1 MKLLWLFTAM
11 IIWSM
16 VNGSGDGVVQKKK
29 TADAGFAVVEL
40 FTSEGCSSCPPAE
53 KLLKEI
59 HQQYQGR
66 AVYVLAF
73 HVDYWDKLGWKDKF
87 SDSKYSSRQYKYS
100 VFFQGRLY
108 TPQAIINGKEAF
120 VGSEGDKIKG
130 AIDNLLRK
138 KVRLQDTEY
147 KVRIKDGQVVLDY
160 LLGQSLKGN
169 LLSVALLQNQESVQV
184 MAGENKGKL
193 LEHVNVVRSFYS
205 EPILDRSGSLSLDIP
220 KDTDAKGLHVLV
232 YLQDQKNLN
241 VISATEIS
249 L

>member
-16 VNGSGDGVVQKKK
+16 VNGPGDGVVQKKK

-87 SDSKYSSRQYKYS
+87 SDSKYSGRQYKYS

-130 AIDNLLRK
+130 AIDKLLRK
-138 KVRLQDTEY
+138 KVTLPDTEY
-147 KVRIKDGQVVLDY
+147 KVRIKDGQVTLDY

-205 EPILDRSGSLSLDIP
+205 EAILDRSGSLNLDLP